1 MDNRYIETSLGDQ
14 ILNRKLTSYRET
26 TVLKQYYLILSLLKR
41 TFLLLHA
48 EIGVGN
54 KIVYTYFD

>member
-26 TVLKQYYLILSLLKR
+26 TVLKQYYLILSLLKS
-41 TFLLLHA
+41 TFF
-48 EIGVGN
+48 ITTCRN
-54 KIVYTYFD
+54 WCWKQNCVYLF